1 MRTLLFVFYF
11 TIVSLQAQDYALV
24 DARVSQYPSSFG
36 SAEALATQIQKDFSS
51 DKERVRAIYTWLAT
65 NIAYDM
71 DEYLNGERLIRFQY
85 RTQQELQEKQNAI
98 REYSITNTLNDN
110 KAVCEGF
117 AQTFKKVCELMGIRS
132 LFIEGYSKVSVNDI
146 GRNPSIGDHAWNA
159 VKIDNEWKLIDVTW
173 ASGAANGRIWRQQFN
188 DFYFFTDPDDFVKN
202 HLPSTQ
208 GLSFSSKEP
217 SKKEFFSAPI
227 YSKGYFRN
235 NIELISPQRGQISA
249 QTNSTLSFKIKDPGA
264 MTELHYAF
272 GGQRI
277 PTPIDLACED
287 GTCTFEILYDQT
299 RSLPMYIIA
308 NRQTALQY
316 QVNLR

>member
-1 MRTLLFVFYF
+1 MAIASV
-11 TIVSLQAQDYALV
+11 QAQDYARV
-24 DARVSQYPSSFG
+24 DARVAQYPTTFG
-36 SAEALATQIQKDFSS
+36 SAEALAVQIQKDFSS
-51 DKERVRAIYTWLAT
+51 DSERVRAIYTWLAT

-132 LFIEGYSKVSVNDI
+132 LFIEGYSKVGVQDI
-146 GRNPSIGDHAWNA
+146 GRNPTIGDHAWNA
-159 VKIDNEWKLIDVTW
+159 VKINNQWKLIDVTW
-173 ASGAANGRIWRQQFN
+173 ASGAANGRVWRQRFN

-208 GLSFSSKEP
+208 GLSFSSNEP
-217 SKKEFFSAPI
+217 TKAEFFAAPI
-227 YSKGYFRN
+227 YSRGYFKN
-235 NIELISPQRGQISA
+235 DIELLGPSKGELRA
-249 QTNSTLSFKIKDPGA
+249 QTNALLTFNIKEPRPEV
-264 MTELHYAF
+264 ELHYAF
-272 GGQRI
+272 GGERI
-277 PTPIDLACED
+277 PKPIRLECIE
-287 GTCTFEILYDQT
+287 GNCSFQIPFNKTESTSLYV
-299 RSLPMYIIA
+299 IA

-316 QVNLR
+316 KIQLR